1 MRTKIVIVY
10 GEKSKILR
18 RVMVPDDDSQLPV
31 LAAAICDGEAALAV
45 DWKQGTLQDAEAVL
59 EAAVGPPTPNPGAM
73 IDKDGKVQGIIAD
86 ADVDHACVLSD
97 CGAVPCESEV
107 REGWDFDGVK
117 FAKPPVPPKDD
128 PDAASQLAKP

>member
-45 DWKQGTLQDAEAVL
+45 DWKQGTLQDAEAL
-59 EAAVGPPTPNPGAM
+59 LASLVGDPMPNPGAM
-73 IDKDGKVQGIIAD
+73 LDKDGKVQGILAD
-86 ADVDHACVLSD
+86 ADIDHACVPKE
-97 CGAVPCESEV
+97 CGAVACEPGV
-107 REGWDFDGVK
+107 REGWDFDGAEFK
-117 FAKPPVPPKDD
+117 SP
-128 PDAASQLAKP
+128 